1 MAADAH
7 IDISPSLLSADFAR
21 LGSQVQEA
29 AQAGAD
35 SIHVDVMD
43 GHFVPNISFG
53 EMVVD
58 AVRRS
63 TTLPLNIHLMVREPD
78 YLIPGFAKSGS
89 DQIIVH
95 AEACTHLHR
104 TVYQVKDLG
113 CEVGVALNPGTP
125 GSAIEDLISFLD
137 IVMVMTVNPGF
148 GGQSFIPS
156 SVEKIRR
163 IRELASELGCSP
175 RIEVDGGVK
184 ADESAR
190 ESVRAG
196 ATILV
201 AGSAI
206 YNQRET
212 VSDAMARLR
221 DCIDGIELDP

>member
-1 MAADAH
+1 MSADAH
-7 IDISPSLLSADFAR
+7 IDISPSLLSADFAH

-113 CEVGVALNPGTP
+113 CQVGVALNPATP

-156 SVEKIRR
+156 SIGKIRR
-163 IRELASELGCSP
+163 IRALASKLGCSP

-184 ADESAR
+184 ADESAQ

-206 YNQRET
+206 YNQQET
-212 VSDAMARLR
+212 VSDSMERLR
-221 DCIDGIELDP
+221 GCIDGIKVEP

>member
-1 MAADAH
+1 MSSDPH
-7 IDISPSLLSADFAR
+7 IDISPSLLSADFAH
-21 LGSQVQEA
+21 LGSQVREA

-113 CEVGVALNPGTP
+113 CQVGVALNPATP

-137 IVMVMTVNPGF
+137 IVMV
-148 GGQSFIPS
+148 Q
-156 SVEKIRR
+156 
-163 IRELASELGCSP
+163 LARKVLG
-175 RIEVDGGVK
+175 
-184 ADESAR
+184 
-190 ESVRAG
+190 
-196 ATILV
+196 
-201 AGSAI
+201 
-206 YNQRET
+206 
-212 VSDAMARLR
+212 RL
-221 DCIDGIELDP
+221 GLPT

>member
-1 MAADAH
+1 MLDDHH
-7 IDISPSLLSADFAR
+7 IEISPSLLSADFAY
-21 LGSQVQEA
+21 LGRQVEEA
-29 AQAGAD
+29 AEAGAD

-95 AEACTHLHR
+95 AEACNHLHR

-113 CEVGVALNPGTP
+113 CQIGVALNPATS
-125 GSAIEDLISFLD
+125 GSVIEDLIPFLD
-137 IVMVMTVNPGF
+137 IVMVMTVDPGF
-148 GGQSFIPS
+148 GGQSFIPAS
-156 SVEKIRR
+156 IEKIKR
-163 IRELASELGCSP
+163 IRALAKTLECSP
-175 RIEVDGGVK
+175 KIEVDGGVK
-184 ADESAR
+184 ADESAQQ
-190 ESVRAG
+190 SVKAG

-206 YNQRET
+206 YNQQET
-212 VSDAMARLR
+212 VSEAMTRLR
-221 DCIDGIELDP
+221 GCIDGIKPD

>member
-156 SVEKIRR
+156 SIEKIRR

-206 YNQRET
+206 YNQQET

-221 DCIDGIELDP
+221 DCIDGIKLDP